1 MAVIFLTKVATF
13 GFVGDDRTKI
23 VSALNVENPILSLR
37 IALDKPGSHCMLS
50 TSGTA

>member
-13 GFVGDDRTKI
+13 GFVGDDR
-23 VSALNVENPILSLR
+23 S